1 MQFIAYST
9 CAVYVTYEDRICIIT
24 IARERGLVLSKID
37 AFHVKWYIINTK
49 LIVIIL
55 S

>member
-1 MQFIAYST
+1 MYHNNSQ
-9 CAVYVTYEDRICIIT
+9 
-24 IARERGLVLSKID
+24 RGGIEGSRLVLPKID